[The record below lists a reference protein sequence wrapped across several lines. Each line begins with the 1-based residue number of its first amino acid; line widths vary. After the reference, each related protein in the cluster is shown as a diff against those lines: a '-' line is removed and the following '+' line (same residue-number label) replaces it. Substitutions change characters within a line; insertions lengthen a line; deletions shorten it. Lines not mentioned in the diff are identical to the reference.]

1 MPTDLPDDNALLRRA
16 HDGDAAAL
24 EALYADNVASARRLA
39 VILAGPSAAEDL
51 VADAFAR
58 VLARIRAGEGPV
70 TNFRGY
76 LFATIR
82 NRHRDLLRRSGRE
95 APVSD
100 EPWLLESPTESV
112 EEQVQELDEGAAVA
126 ALGSLPDRWQRV
138 LWHLEVEGHQVPE
151 VATMLSMSPAAV
163 SSLAYR
169 AREGLKVAY
178 LEHHLPT
185 AAGTRPC
192 AWVRE
197 RLGTYV
203 RGGLGTRAGARL
215 DAHLTTCAAC
225 SAAAADLQHVN
236 RKLAGL
242 VLPVLL
248 LGGAGAGLLD
258 AVGAAGGGSGP
269 GETAGTTTAAGGA
282 GAAGAA
288 AAAGAV
294 AAGAGAGGG
303 AGRGAARG
311 TSGPGRLVRLLTGRG
326 AAVTGAG
333 AGGST
338 LVALAAAALVLVLV
352 AVTWWAVAGSDDAT
366 DPTADH
372 PDAATGRPTAPADTG
387 AGPDATD
394 PATAGT
400 TDPAT
405 DPATDGT
412 SDGTTPAAGPRE
424 STGQTTGATAAAAP
438 GPRTGSAPATDP
450 AKLGV
455 TRAAPPVAVRPSAPS
470 ATAIGA
476 CGSYGALT
484 LPQTEGVDYVL
495 TQGDGKQ
502 GAWEV
507 TGTPRR
513 GYVLAADAQQRFDGD
528 LGTYYACP
536 ALGTLTVTDLG
547 GGDWRLTAPVSATG
561 PGSYRLTA
569 AVSVGSDT
577 YVPAGGVSGA
587 GWTCWGPNP
596 GDPQIGAGSGF
607 MLPAGFTMDCRFD
620 YTGAAPPDLAVV
632 MTPVTVGPPPAGSVA
647 LTADGTSRGSASY

>member
-1 MPTDLPDDNALLRRA
+1 MPTDLPDENALLRRA
-16 HDGDAAAL
+16 HAGDAAAL

-82 NRHRDLLRRSGRE
+82 NRHRDLMRRAGRE

-112 EEQVQELDEGAAVA
+112 EEQVQELDEGVAVA

-151 VATMLSMSPAAV
+151 VAAMLSMSPAAV

-185 AAGTRPC
+185 AAGTKPC
-192 AWVRE
+192 AWVRQ
-197 RLGTYV
+197 RLGSHV
-203 RGGLGTRAGARL
+203 RGSLSPRAGARL
-215 DAHLTTCAAC
+215 EAHLTTCAAC

-236 RKLAGL
+236 RKLAGM

-248 LGGAGAGLLD
+248 VGGAGAGLLD
-258 AVGAAGGGSGP
+258 LVGAAGGSGP
-269 GETAGTTTAAGGA
+269 GGSGESGGTTASAAGA

-288 AAAGAV
+288 AAR
-294 AAGAGAGGG
+294 AAAAGGG
-303 AGRGAARG
+303 AGRGATGPRPP
-311 TSGPGRLVRLLTGRG
+311 SGPARVLRLLTGRG
-326 AAVTGAG
+326 ATMTGAG
-333 AGGST
+333 AGAGGIT

-352 AVTWWAVAGSDDAT
+352 AVTWWVVAGADDA
-366 DPTADH
+366 DGPAADH
-372 PDAATGRPTAPADTG
+372 PATDAATGRPDLPSSTG
-387 AGPDATD
+387 ASPDPT
-394 PATAGT
+394 
-400 TDPAT
+400 AT
-405 DPATDGT
+405 DPATDGA
-412 SDGTTPAAGPRE
+412 SDGTTPAVDPLE
-424 STGQTTGATAAAAP
+424 PTGQTTGATATAAP
-438 GPRTGSAPATDP
+438 GPRPGTAATGPG
-450 AKLGV
+450 KLGA
-455 TRAAPPVAVRPSAPS
+455 TRAAPPVAVRPTAPS
-470 ATAIGA
+470 ATAISG
-476 CGSYGALT
+476 CGSFGSLAMPPT
-484 LPQTEGVDYVL
+484 PGVEYVL
-495 TQGDGKQ
+495 TQGDGRQ

-507 TGTPRR
+507 TGKPRS
-513 GYVLAADAQQRFDGD
+513 GYVLAADAQQRFSGD
-528 LGTYYACP
+528 LGAYYACP
-536 ALGTLTVTDLG
+536 ALGALSVADLG

-561 PGSYRLTA
+561 PGSYPLTA
-569 AVSVGSDT
+569 AVTVDSDT

-607 MLPAGFTMDCRFD
+607 MLPAGFTMDCRFA
-620 YTGAAPPDLAVV
+620 YAGAAPPDLAVT
-632 MTPVTVGPPPAGSVA
+632 MTPVTVGPPPTGTVA
-647 LTADGTSRGSASY
+647 LTADGTPRGSATY

>member
-1 MPTDLPDDNALLRRA
+1 MPTDLPDENVLLRRA
-16 HDGDAAAL
+16 HEGDAAAL

-39 VILAGPSAAEDL
+39 VILAGPSGAEDL

-100 EPWLLESPTESV
+100 EPWLLESPTEGV

-178 LEHHLPT
+178 LEHHLPRV
-185 AAGTRPC
+185 AGTKPC
-192 AWVRE
+192 AWVRQ

-203 RGGLGTRAGARL
+203 RGGLSARAGARL

-258 AVGAAGGGSGP
+258 AVGVAAGP
-269 GETAGTTTAAGGA
+269 GEPGSTTAE
-282 GAAGAA
+282 AAGA
-288 AAAGAV
+288 GP
-294 AAGAGAGGG
+294 AGAGGG
-303 AGRGAARG
+303 AGAARAAGAGRGAGRG
-311 TSGPGRLVRLLTGRG
+311 GPRGGSGPGRLVRLLAGRG
-326 AAVTGAG
+326 ATVTGAG
-333 AGGST
+333 AGVGGIT
-338 LVALAAAALVLVLV
+338 LAALSAAALVLLVV
-352 AVTWWAVAGSDDAT
+352 AVTWWAAAGSDD
-366 DPTADH
+366 DPAASDH
-372 PDAATGRPTAPADTG
+372 PTTDASTGRPTGSPSSG
-387 AGPDATD
+387 ASPTDRATD
-394 PATAGT
+394 DV
-400 TDPAT
+400 TDGAT
-405 DPATDGT
+405 DDPT
-412 SDGTTPAAGPRE
+412 DGTTPADDPADPTGTAGAGSP
-424 STGQTTGATAAAAP
+424 TTPASPPPGKPAGAAAAS
-438 GPRTGSAPATDP
+438 GP
-450 AKLGV
+450 AKLGAPR
-455 TRAAPPVAVRPSAPS
+455 TAAPVAVRPAAPT
-470 ATAIGA
+470 ATTISA
-476 CGSYGALT
+476 CGTFGSLT
-484 LPQTEGVDYVL
+484 MPQTAGVDYVL

-507 TGTPRR
+507 TGTPRS
-513 GYVLAADAQQRFDGD
+513 GYVLAADAQQRFSGD
-528 LGTYYACP
+528 LGVYYACP
-536 ALGTLTVTDLG
+536 ALGALTVTDLG
-547 GGDWRLTAPVSATG
+547 GGDWRLTVPVSATG
-561 PGSYRLTA
+561 PGSYQLTA
-569 AVSVGSDT
+569 AVTVDTDT
-577 YVPAGGVSGA
+577 YVPAGGVTGA
-587 GWTCWGPNP
+587 GWSCWGPNP

-607 MLPAGFTMDCRFD
+607 MLPGGFTMSCRFD
-620 YTGAAPPDLAVV
+620 YTGASPPALAVT
-632 MTPVTVGPPPAGSVA
+632 MTPITVGPPPTGGVA
-647 LTADGTSRGSASY
+647 LTADGTQRGSATY